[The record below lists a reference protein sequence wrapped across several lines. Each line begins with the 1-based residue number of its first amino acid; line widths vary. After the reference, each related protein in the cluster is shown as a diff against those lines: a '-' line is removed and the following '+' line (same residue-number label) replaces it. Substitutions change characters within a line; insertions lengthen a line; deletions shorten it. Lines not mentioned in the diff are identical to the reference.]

1 MDLDQL
7 ALMFDE
13 KEDDEIVL
21 VEIHILKK
29 DSQGRVHRKTVV
41 IDYDDED
48 DYQWSTTSRMIG

>member
-13 KEDDEIVL
+13 KEADEIVL

-41 IDYDDED
+41 IDYDDEN

>member
-13 KEDDEIVL
+13 KENDEIVL